1 MRKYNKKEYLKYVK
15 ELKKDDIPDLM
26 PISFKD
32 WKWVQPI
39 ADEVVGKVNKIIKN
53 HISKKK
59 EYLRDEKEID
69 I

>member
-1 MRKYNKKEYLKYVK
+1 
-15 ELKKDDIPDLM
+15 M

-53 HISKKK
+53 HISKK
-59 EYLRDEKEID
+59 RGSI
-69 I
+69 